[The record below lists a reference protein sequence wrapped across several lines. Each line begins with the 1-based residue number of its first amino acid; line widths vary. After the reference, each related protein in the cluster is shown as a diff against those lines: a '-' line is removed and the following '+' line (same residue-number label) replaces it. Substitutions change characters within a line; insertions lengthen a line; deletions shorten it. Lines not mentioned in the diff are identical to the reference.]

1 MPECFGFYGDGY
13 QKQEMKFSPLYRD
26 YSFRGHPGGRIREDS
41 RVCTDLE
48 EVTYHSSH
56 SEEGCISISPISQ
69 LDTGALENDL
79 PATPPSPSS
88 IQLVNVTDSEDEEEK
103 KVLQEL

>member
-1 MPECFGFYGDGY
+1 
-13 QKQEMKFSPLYRD
+13 MKFSPLDRD
-26 YSFRGHPGGRIREDS
+26 YSFRGHPGGGIREDS
-41 RVCTDLE
+41 RVCAHLE
-48 EVTYHSSH
+48 EVTSHSSH
-56 SEEGCISISPISQ
+56 SEEGYVSPISQ